1 MSNIKDIEN
10 MHTVECKDGSNIL
23 TFDTFDFE
31 KFTKDEYKK
40 FLLQMCISLTKD
52 ENIYRLSPE
61 GILENRRLLFDV
73 MDKLYTIDNEGNN

>member
-1 MSNIKDIEN
+1 MRNINNIEN
-10 MHTVECKDGSNIL
+10 MHKVECKDGSNIL

-31 KFTKDEYKK
+31 KFTKYEYKK

-73 MDKLYTIDNEGNN
+73 MDKLYTIDNGEKY

>member
-40 FLLQMCISLTKD
+40 FLLQMCIALTKD

>member
-1 MSNIKDIEN
+1 MRNIKDVEN

-73 MDKLYTIDNEGNN
+73 MDKLYIIDNEGND

>member
-1 MSNIKDIEN
+1 MINIKDVEN

>member
-1 MSNIKDIEN
+1 MRNINNIEN

-73 MDKLYTIDNEGNN
+73 MDKLYTIDNEGKY

>member
-40 FLLQMCISLTKD
+40 FLLQMCIALTKD

-61 GILENRRLLFDV
+61 GILENRRLLFDI
-73 MDKLYTIDNEGNN
+73 MDKLYTIDNGGKY